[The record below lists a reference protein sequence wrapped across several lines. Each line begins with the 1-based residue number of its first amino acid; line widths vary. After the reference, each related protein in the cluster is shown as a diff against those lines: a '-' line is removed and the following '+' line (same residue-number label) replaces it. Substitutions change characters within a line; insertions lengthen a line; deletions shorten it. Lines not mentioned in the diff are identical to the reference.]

1 MMPPLRE
8 ACLLCASAIILS
20 ACSSTGENIAGPV
33 GFEAEGNATTILQ
46 SINRAAAKCWI
57 GQPAFKGLGMV
68 PELDTR
74 VGKPRI
80 LLLARGNT
88 LPKLVIEASG
98 NPAKVITY
106 GPLVTTA
113 LSARINDDVIRWSGG
128 DNSCT

>member
-1 MMPPLRE
+1 MQFLRK
-8 ACLLCASAIILS
+8 AALLCASAMAVT
-20 ACSSTGENIAGPV
+20 ACTSTGENIAGPV
-33 GFEAEGNATTILQ
+33 GFEAEGSATAVLQ
-46 SINRAAAKCWI
+46 RINKAAAKCWI

-68 PELDTR
+68 PEFDTS

-106 GPLVTTA
+106 GPLVTTP
-113 LSARINDDVIRWSGG
+113 LSARINDDVIRWSGK